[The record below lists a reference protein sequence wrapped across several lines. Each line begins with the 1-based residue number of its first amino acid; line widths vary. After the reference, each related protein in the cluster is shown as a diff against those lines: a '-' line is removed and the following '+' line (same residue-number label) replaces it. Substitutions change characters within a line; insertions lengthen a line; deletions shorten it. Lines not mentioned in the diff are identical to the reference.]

1 MVFLVSFVYLVYP
14 ENFHKY
20 GKKKQIE
27 DNNFN
32 ANIEECQTASLLL
45 QE

>member
-14 ENFHKY
+14 ENSHKY
-20 GKKKQIE
+20 GKKQIE